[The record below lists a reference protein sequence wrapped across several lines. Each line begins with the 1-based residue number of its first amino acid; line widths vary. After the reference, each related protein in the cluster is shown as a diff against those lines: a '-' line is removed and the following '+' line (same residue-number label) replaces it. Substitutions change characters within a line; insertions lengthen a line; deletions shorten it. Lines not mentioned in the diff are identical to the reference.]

1 MEAPD
6 WLLFVLV
13 VPGGATPTIGAM
25 IRARWVAIYVG
36 KPQLRTA
43 FAFESVV
50 DELCFVAGPVIS
62 VGLSIGL
69 FREAG
74 PLAGLI
80 LLGPGTLLPVLQPG
94 TEPEGTGRAA

>member
-1 MEAPD
+1 MSVTAIGALLLAVRMEAPD

-69 FREAG
+69 FPEAG
-74 PLAGLI
+74 PLAG
-80 LLGPGTLLPVLQPG
+80 
-94 TEPEGTGRAA
+94 